1 MLFTCSNLP
10 HQYIFSTLKIT
21 LYTEYKTFKCHT
33 SKQAITHPVFEF
45 WQFYSN
51 FANENTGTISNT
63 TFQAL
68 LIIQSLHCGIFVR
81 KRSRRA

>member
-33 SKQAITHPVFEF
+33 SKQAMFSALNSTTG
-45 WQFYSN
+45 SN
-51 FANENTGTISNT
+51 A
-63 TFQAL
+63 
-68 LIIQSLHCGIFVR
+68 IFSVLP
-81 KRSRRA
+81 KRQTRLNAR